1 MQEFIK
7 QVKANFQNP
16 LPGREAQYKMAHAV
30 RLSYKP
36 APPTA
41 TLAST
46 LALFY
51 PKQEEWHIVLIERVS
66 SNPHDRHKG
75 QISFPGGR
83 YDNTDKDLSF
93 TALRETQEEVGV
105 SPRQINLLGKL
116 TDLYIPVS
124 NFLVKPFVGFM
135 EETPHFS
142 PQLSE
147 VQSILEVPFSLFQE
161 KTTIQKKDM
170 KIAENITLRQVPYYN
185 IYGKVVW
192 GATAMMM
199 SELLEVVNGSTTISV

>member
-1 MQEFIK
+1 MQTFIK

-16 LPGREAQYKMAHAV
+16 LPGRTAQYKMAHVV
-30 RLSYKP
+30 RQSYKP

-51 PKQEEWHIVLIERVS
+51 PKEAQWHIVLIERVS
-66 SNPHDRHKG
+66 TNPNDRHRG

-83 YDNTDKDLSF
+83 FDDTDKDLSY
-93 TALRETQEEVGV
+93 TALREAEEEVGV
-105 SPRQINLLGKL
+105 SPGQVNILGKL

-124 NFLVKPFVGFM
+124 NFLVKPFVGFT
-135 EETPHFS
+135 EGTPKFS
-142 PQLSE
+142 PQISE
-147 VQSILEVPFSLFQE
+147 VQSILEVPLSLLLD
-161 KTTIQKKDM
+161 KATIKKKDL
-170 KIAENITLRQVPYYN
+170 KIANNITLRNVPYYHVF
-185 IYGKVVW
+185 GKTVW

-199 SELLEVVNGSTTISV
+199 SELLEVVQR